1 MGNPFPYAVA
11 ILVPLFGMMFVL
23 AIVITPLVLRSQERQ
38 RLLGTL
44 RKLHEDGQQ
53 LTPEMLE
60 AIRPS
65 DPFGRLPSS
74 PAADL
79 RRGMILIAVSLG
91 LVILGTVL
99 DTSYD
104 GHLHPVW
111 PIIGAASFPGLIGLA
126 FVAMWAFKL
135 SNQTR

>member
-38 RLLGTL
+38 RMLGTL

-60 AIRPS
+60 ALRPS
-65 DPFGRLPSS
+65 DPFSRF
-74 PAADL
+74 PATPVSDL
-79 RRGMILIAVSLG
+79 RRGLILLAVSLG
-91 LVILGTVL
+91 LVILGSVL
-99 DTSYD
+99 NTGYD

-126 FVAMWAFKL
+126 FIIMWVFKL
-135 SNQTR
+135 NNRPN